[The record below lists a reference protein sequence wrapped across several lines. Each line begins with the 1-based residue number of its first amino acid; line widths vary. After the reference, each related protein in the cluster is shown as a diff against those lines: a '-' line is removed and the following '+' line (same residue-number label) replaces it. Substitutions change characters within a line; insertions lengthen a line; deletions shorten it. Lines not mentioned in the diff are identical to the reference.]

1 MQKFKNNIKITSN
14 SQMFFAIIIHPNVQR
29 YCTRRREMDLLLDC
43 KDYIIANNLC
53 NVSLKK
59 RQIELYGE

>member
-1 MQKFKNNIKITSN
+1 
-14 SQMFFAIIIHPNVQR
+14 MFFAIIIHPNVQR
-29 YCTRRREMDLLLDC
+29 YCSRRREMDLLLDC
-43 KDYIIANNLC
+43 KEYIIANNLC

>member
-1 MQKFKNNIKITSN
+1 MQKFKNKIKSTSN
-14 SQMFFAIIIHPNVQR
+14 SQMFYDIIINTNVQSN
-29 YCTRRREMDLLLDC
+29 CTRRSEMDLLLDC
-43 KDYIIANNLC
+43 KEYIIANNLC